1 MAKHYDGQKFI
12 GKQRAPR
19 VQIEYDVEIYGSQK
33 KVELPFVV
41 GVMADLS
48 GENRESLAPIEER
61 DFIDIDDETFDKRMA
76 QIAPKAV
83 FYCENTLADD
93 DPGSLID
100 VNLTFKS
107 MQDFEPGEIAKRIPE
122 LAALLKA
129 RNELKELTTYM
140 DGKIAAQDLIEKILT
155 NPKYTGKELE
165 VQDDVEWP
173 KDADEENT
181 PEIGAV
187 TPDGDSNQPSGT
199 KG

>member
-1 MAKHYDGQKFI
+1 VAKHYDGQKFI

-48 GENRESLAPIEER
+48 GENRESLAPIDER

-76 QIAPKAV
+76 QIAPKVA
-83 FYCENTLADD
+83 FYCDD
-93 DPGSLID
+93 VLTEEDPGALID
-100 VNLTFKS
+100 VNLTFNS
-107 MQDFEPGEIAKRIPE
+107 MQDFEPGEIARRIPE

-140 DGKIAAQDLIEKILT
+140 DGKMAAQDLIEQILT
-155 NPKYTGKELE
+155 NTKYTGKELE
-165 VQDDVEWP
+165 VRDDAEWP
-173 KDADEENT
+173 KSPEEDV
-181 PEIGAV
+181 PAGSDQSE
-187 TPDGDSNQPSGT
+187 GT

>member
-48 GENRESLAPIEER
+48 GDNRESLAPIDER

-76 QIAPKAV
+76 QIEPRAT
-83 FYCENTLADD
+83 FYCENTLSDD

-107 MQDFEPGEIAKRIPE
+107 MQDFEPCEIAKRIPE
-122 LAALLKA
+122 LAILLKA

-140 DGKIAAQDLIEKILT
+140 DGKMAAQDLIEQILT

-173 KDADEENT
+173 RGSDT
-181 PEIGAV
+181 PSNPV
-187 TPDGDSNQPSGT
+187 MPDQPAGT
-199 KG
+199 KE

>member
-1 MAKHYDGQKFI
+1 VAKHYDGQKFI

-48 GENRESLAPIEER
+48 GENRESLAPIDER

-76 QIAPKAV
+76 QIAPKVA
-83 FYCENTLADD
+83 FYCDDVLTED
-93 DPGSLID
+93 DPGALID
-100 VNLTFKS
+100 VNLTFNS

-140 DGKIAAQDLIEKILT
+140 DGKMAAQDLIEQILT
-155 NPKYTGKELE
+155 NTKYTGKELE
-165 VQDDVEWP
+165 VRDDAEWP
-173 KDADEENT
+173 KSPEEDGPT
-181 PEIGAV
+181 GSDKPE
-187 TPDGDSNQPSGT
+187 GT

>member
-48 GENRESLAPIEER
+48 GENRESLAPVDER

-76 QIAPKAV
+76 QIAPKVA
-83 FYCENTLADD
+83 FYCDDVLTED
-93 DPGSLID
+93 DPGALID
-100 VNLTFKS
+100 VNLTFNS

-140 DGKIAAQDLIEKILT
+140 DGKMAAQDLIEQILT
-155 NPKYTGKELE
+155 NTKYTGKELE
-165 VQDDVEWP
+165 VRDDAEWP
-173 KDADEENT
+173 KSPEE
-181 PEIGAV
+181 
-187 TPDGDSNQPSGT
+187 DGPAGGDQSEGT

>member
-48 GENRESLAPIEER
+48 GDNRESLPAIEER
-61 DFIDIDDETFDKRMA
+61 DFIEIDDETFDKRMA
-76 QIAPKAV
+76 QIAPKVA

-93 DPGSLID
+93 DPGALID
-100 VNLTFKS
+100 VNLTFNS

-140 DGKIAAQDLIEKILT
+140 DGKIAAQDLIEQILT
-155 NPKYTGKELE
+155 DTRYTGKELE
-165 VQDDVEWP
+165 VQDDAEWP
-173 KDADEENT
+173 KELEEDPKATNADQ
-181 PEIGAV
+181 
-187 TPDGDSNQPSGT
+187 PDGT
-199 KG
+199 KE

>member
-1 MAKHYDGQKFI
+1 VAKHYDGQKFI

-76 QIAPKAV
+76 QIAPKVA
-83 FYCENTLADD
+83 FYCEDTLTDD
-93 DPGSLID
+93 DPGALID
-100 VNLTFKS
+100 VNLTFNS
-107 MQDFEPGEIAKRIPE
+107 MQDFEPGEIARRIPE

-140 DGKIAAQDLIEKILT
+140 DGKMAAQDLIEQILT
-155 NPKYTGKELE
+155 NTKYTGKELE
-165 VQDDVEWP
+165 VRDDADWP
-173 KDADEENT
+173 KAPEEDLPAAQDKQ
-181 PEIGAV
+181 PE
-187 TPDGDSNQPSGT
+187 
-199 KG
+199 